1 MVGINRRSLG
11 RAGLAA
17 AMLGAAG
24 TARAQAMPKV
34 RIWGASATI
43 EAYHGFLFLGMPL
56 GFYREQGI
64 DAEFGTAAG
73 SAATLQLVATN
84 QAQLGYV
91 GMETLILAKARNPTL
106 PVTAVYL
113 QDRGNIYEIVV
124 PEDSAI
130 RSVADLRDKNLGV
143 ANLASGAIPS
153 IRAMLAD
160 AGLNPDSSVG
170 MIPVGN
176 GAAAATALRANRVQA
191 LSLFRAQHAVIET
204 LGVKLRYFQREQPSA
219 VLIANTNFLRQSPDA
234 AVGALRGVVA
244 GSIFAQI
251 APQATVREH
260 WKLFGR
266 PTGISEEEAMARA
279 THVLTRS
286 AELWKRWDDAATP
299 WGAMTKEQWDRMQEF
314 MVTQKLMERAID
326 SATLFSTDLL
336 ARVNAMDTAPVI
348 QRARAA

>member
-1 MVGINRRSLG
+1 MVEISRRGLAGAALATAMVGS
-11 RAGLAA
+11 
-17 AMLGAAG
+17 
-24 TARAQAMPKV
+24 ARAQSVPKV
-34 RIWGASATI
+34 RIWGASATV
-43 EAYHGFLFLGMPL
+43 EAYHGFLFLGTPL

-84 QAQLGYV
+84 QAQIGYV
-91 GMETLILAKARNPTL
+91 GMETLILAKQRNPTL
-106 PVTAVYL
+106 PITAVYL

-130 RSVADLRDKNLGV
+130 RSVADLAGKNLGV

-160 AGLNPDSSVG
+160 AGLTPETGVT
-170 MIPVGN
+170 MLPVGN

-204 LGVKLRYFQREQPSA
+204 LGVKLRYFQRQQPSA
-219 VLIANTNFLRQSPDA
+219 VLITNSNFLRQSPDA
-234 AVGALRGVVA
+234 AVAALRGVVA
-244 GSIFAQI
+244 GSIFAQL

-266 PTGISEEEAMARA
+266 PTGITEEEAMARA

-286 AELWKRWDDAATP
+286 AELWKRWDDTATP
-299 WGAMTKEQWDRMQEF
+299 WGSMTKAQWDAMQQF
-314 MVTQKLMERAID
+314 MVTQKLLPAAID
-326 SATLFSTDLL
+326 SDTLFSTDLL
-336 ARVNAMDTAPVI
+336 ARVNAMDTAPII

>member
-1 MVGINRRSLG
+1 MVFRRD
-11 RAGLAA
+11 LAR
-17 AMLGAAG
+17 LGAAAAALG
-24 TARAQAMPKV
+24 LPSPARAQALPKL

-43 EAYHGFLFLGMPL
+43 EAYHGFLFLGIPL
-56 GFYREQGI
+56 GFYRENGV

-113 QDRGNIYEIVV
+113 QDRGNIYEVVV
-124 PEDSAI
+124 PEDSGI
-130 RSVADLRDKNLGV
+130 RTLADLRDKNIGV

-153 IRAMLAD
+153 LRAMLVD

-170 MIPVGN
+170 LIPVGN
-176 GAAAATALRANRVQA
+176 GAAAATALRTNRVQA

-204 LGVKLRYFQREQPSA
+204 LGVRLRYFQRQQPSA
-219 VLIANTNFLRQSPDA
+219 VLIANSNWMRQQPDA
-234 AVGALRGVVA
+234 LVGALRGVVA
-244 GSIFAQI
+244 GSIFAQL
-251 APQATVREH
+251 APPATVRAH
-260 WKLFGR
+260 WGMFGR
-266 PTGISEEEAMARA
+266 PTGLTEEEAMSRA

-286 AELWKRWDDAATP
+286 AELWKRWDDPAVQ
-299 WGAMTKEQWDRMQEF
+299 WGSMTKDQWDRMQEF
-314 MVTQKLMERAID
+314 MVQQKLMERAID
-326 SATLFSTDLL
+326 SNVLFTTDFI
-336 ARVNAMDTAPVI
+336 ARVNAMDTAPVV